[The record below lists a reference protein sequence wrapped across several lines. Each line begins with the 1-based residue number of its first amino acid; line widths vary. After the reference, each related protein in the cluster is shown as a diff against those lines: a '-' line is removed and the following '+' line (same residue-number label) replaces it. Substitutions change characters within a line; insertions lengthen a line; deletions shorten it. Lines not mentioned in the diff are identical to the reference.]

1 MSSAPPLRFVLPLLA
16 LSFFDLRAAAAAPAT
31 PLAADE
37 PSAAT
42 LPAATPSAAT
52 PSADDSSTDEPSA
65 NEPTRDAPAAA
76 AAPLPDT
83 GISGVY
89 EVVVGTRD
97 ADRLVKYF
105 EQFGF
110 RPVREV
116 QLSAARGASL
126 YGVESAARVIRMQ
139 SGEID
144 AHGLLRIVQWAQ
156 GLGEGV
162 GLAPPETIGQ
172 RMAVMRTRDIFRLH
186 DIFSDARASGEPW
199 LVTAP
204 VYDDL
209 YDMTDKGPLNVIQR
223 RVGVREMAVY
233 GAEFNHV
240 FYQRYG
246 YTIPGYGTI
255 SPEAPLQTSEFTHH
269 DFIIDGDIEEVTD
282 YYERVLGFRQEAP
295 ASLDGAWQAGPRA
308 VFQMAPGTSHWY
320 VGFVSPNDIA
330 GKLKFFVNR
339 DRAHAR
345 DRSAEQR
352 MGFSG
357 ITMHSLWTPHLDR
370 VIERATAA
378 ALTMSAPQENEFG
391 ERSVVL
397 RGPDGVTWQI
407 IERAASDRAPER
419 QLRFELTNN

>member
-1 MSSAPPLRFVLPLLA
+1 MSSASPTLFIPLLLA
-16 LSFFDLRAAAAAPAT
+16 LSFCDIRAVDASPTAPPT
-31 PLAADE
+31 PSTEAE
-37 PSAAT
+37 PSVAD
-42 LPAATPSAAT
+42 PSLSGS
-52 PSADDSSTDEPSA
+52 SADDPLTNESTGSVPS
-65 NEPTRDAPAAA
+65 AA

-110 RPVREV
+110 RSVREV
-116 QLSAARGASL
+116 QLSAARGESL

-139 SGEID
+139 NGEID
-144 AHGLLRIVQWAQ
+144 AHGLLRIVEWAQ
-156 GLGEGV
+156 SLGEGV

-186 DIFSDARASGEPW
+186 DIFGDARASGELW

-255 SPEAPLQTSEFTHH
+255 DPESPLQTSEFTHH

-308 VFQMAPGTSHWY
+308 VFQMAPGTAHWY
-320 VGFVSPNDIA
+320 IGFVSPNDIA

-345 DRSAEQR
+345 NRSTEQR

-357 ITMHSLWTPHLDR
+357 ITMHTLWTPHLNR
-370 VIERATAA
+370 VIERAAA
-378 ALTMSAPQENEFG
+378 AELTISAPQKNEFA
-391 ERSVVL
+391 ERSIVL

-407 IERAASDRAPER
+407 IERSASVRAPER
-419 QLRFELTNN
+419 TLRFELTKN